1 MRLFLFMFS
10 SLAFPAFVAHA
21 EAMRHVVLVHGIY
34 DSGVGLRSMAQYLT
48 AKGCTVHSFTYRPN
62 DGSMGLDVVAGQL
75 AAFVK
80 QELPPAGKFDLV
92 AFSMGGLVARSYI
105 QDAGG
110 AKRLRNFVSISAPN
124 HGTLL
129 AHLLWNPAGRQ
140 MRPDSGF
147 LNHLNSDVAC
157 YGGIPCLTLRT
168 PFDLAIIPSVTTE
181 MTFAKNVEVH
191 IPLHPLMVLSGRVN
205 DTVFDFL
212 IQAKPGKIQ

>member
-1 MRLFLFMFS
+1 
-10 SLAFPAFVAHA
+10 
-21 EAMRHVVLVHGIY
+21 MRHVVLVHGIY